1 MNKLYKNTMEKVKP
15 TPEQSERM
23 KKQILNHSLN
33 SQGQTTLRY
42 RRFPV
47 GKTAAAVLLVVMIL
61 STTVFADE
69 VKNIFQGF
77 LKNEDSTREYTEE
90 NVFED
95 NDGHV
100 KIQVMELVSDEVSV
114 QMTVKYEALDESG
127 KQWLN
132 SSDIEN
138 MDSEQ
143 LSIQP
148 DFQGNTIKY
157 GTNLGFSYTELEEYK
172 SSATRF
178 YYVTC
183 TNSNWNPSICQ
194 GEFSYLL
201 SDGSHTATLNLSCNV
216 PVYEY
221 SLHAVNDQKLS
232 QYYEPTY
239 IRLSPLSYVVYGK
252 NQGLFSKT
260 IRGDDE
266 YSICKSLLSDEV
278 SREEDI
284 KKVCFL
290 KEDGTHTDPVSVE
303 FYLGDLATETVNAG
317 NGYDCLVVS
326 GELTNIDEQLWFNE
340 KSAEIIDLENITGIK
355 ISNKNETVEYEFV
368 K

>member
-1 MNKLYKNTMEKVKP
+1 MKMVKP

-23 KKQILNHSLN
+23 KKQILNYSFN
-33 SQGQTTLRY
+33 SHEKTTLRY

-61 STTVFADE
+61 STTAFADE

-77 LKNEDSTREYTEE
+77 LKNEDPTREYTQE

-100 KIQVMELVSDEVSV
+100 KIQIMELVSDEVSV

-132 SSDIEN
+132 SSDITN
-138 MDSEQ
+138 MDNEQ

-157 GTNLGFSYTELEEYK
+157 GTNLTSGYTELEEYK
-172 SSATRF
+172 SSTARF
-178 YYVTC
+178 YYVAC

-194 GEFSYLL
+194 GKFSYQL
-201 SDGSHTATLNLSCNV
+201 SDGAHTAMLDLSCNV

-260 IRGDDE
+260 IRGDGE
-266 YSICKSLLSDEV
+266 YDICKSLLSDEI
-278 SREEDI
+278 SKEEDI
-284 KKVCFL
+284 KKVFFL
-290 KEDGTHTDPVSVE
+290 KEDGTYTDPVSVE
-303 FYLGDLATETVNAG
+303 FYLGDLATETVKAG
-317 NGYDCLVVS
+317 SGYDCLVVS
-326 GELTNIDEQLWFNE
+326 GELTNIEEQLWFDE
-340 KSAEIIDLENITGIK
+340 KSAEIIELENITGVK
-355 ISNKNETVEYEFV
+355 ISNENKTIEYEFV